1 MRRFRLIPKVVA
13 GRCALLICGCASEPP
28 PPAPPPAMEAFPAPP
43 PEPVASAKATPEAST
58 NIVPATTA
66 SANSGYP
73 EVAAD
78 TGSSFDNLD
87 FVGSGLNGK
96 VTVLRVGSET
106 GENNFLSV
114 FSGLK

>member
-1 MRRFRLIPKVVA
+1 MRRDRLTSKVVA
-13 GRCALLICGCASEPP
+13 GLCALVICGCASEPP
-28 PPAPPPAMEAFPAPP
+28 PPPPPPAMEAFPAPP
-43 PEPVASAKATPEAST
+43 PEPVPPAKATPQAST
-58 NIVPATTA
+58 NTGAPAAATA
-66 SANSGYP
+66 STGYP

-106 GENNFLSV
+106 GENNLLSV
-114 FSGLK
+114 FAG